1 MSYHK
6 NLLRFYRTSWH
17 FRLKESA
24 SRQIIFSAGWSLG
37 KVDLDIMNLA
47 PLFENFTSLPSWS
60 QKFLVNAKIAQIACW
75 KAKKIIMVCTS
86 RKVDFRGNVVSTRN
100 SIHGKRTHMIF
111 ESMQVNIQGK
121 FNLTASLIARQF
133 KFKAM
138 FHSMQGR
145 NHGF

>member
-1 MSYHK
+1 
-6 NLLRFYRTSWH
+6 
-17 FRLKESA
+17 
-24 SRQIIFSAGWSLG
+24 
-37 KVDLDIMNLA
+37 
-47 PLFENFTSLPSWS
+47 
-60 QKFLVNAKIAQIACW
+60 
-75 KAKKIIMVCTS
+75 MVCTS

-145 NHGF
+145 NHGFQGKCKESCFHGKLIQGGRSHCILEQGTIRFGARIFGNRGNLCAGNFRVSVANKVKYVTGKKSLLCLNLDR